1 MDTIF
6 ALSSG
11 RPPAAVSIIRVSGP
25 AAHDAGRRMAGMLP
39 EARTAAVRELRHPMS
54 GEVLDQ
60 ALVLRFDGP
69 ASATGED
76 IVEFQCHGGRAVVDS
91 LLSALGSVEGLRQAQ
106 PGEFTRRAFENGRID
121 LTEAEGLAD
130 LIEAET
136 ESQRKAALAMA
147 EGGLRKQID
156 LWRQQ
161 VLDLSAR
168 AERAIDYDEDDLGSD
183 PELTQGC
190 MRLAGELQQ
199 WLDRPRVE
207 RLKDGV
213 RVVVAGPPNAGKSS
227 LINAITGS
235 ERAIVT
241 DIPGTTRDHIDVPM
255 ALSGIPILLT
265 DTAGLRETED
275 AVESIG
281 VARASALVEAADVL
295 LWLGDADDAPEHPR
309 LIKVHAQADR
319 PERAEA
325 PQGTLPTSAVSGFGV
340 ASLLERVGELA
351 RQLLPDEG
359 AVALNRRQAELLDEA
374 ARALRDAAGAIDLV
388 IAAEQL
394 RQVRG
399 AFDRL
404 SGRAGVEDLL
414 DALFGRFCLG
424 K

>member
-1 MDTIF
+1 
-6 ALSSG
+6 
-11 RPPAAVSIIRVSGP
+11 
-25 AAHDAGRRMAGMLP
+25 
-39 EARTAAVRELRHPMS
+39 
-54 GEVLDQ
+54 
-60 ALVLRFDGP
+60 
-69 ASATGED
+69 
-76 IVEFQCHGGRAVVDS
+76 
-91 LLSALGSVEGLRQAQ
+91 
-106 PGEFTRRAFENGRID
+106 
-121 LTEAEGLAD
+121 
-130 LIEAET
+130 
-136 ESQRKAALAMA
+136 
-147 EGGLRKQID
+147 
-156 LWRQQ
+156 
-161 VLDLSAR
+161 
-168 AERAIDYDEDDLGSD
+168 
-183 PELTQGC
+183 

-199 WLDRPRVE
+199 WLDRPSVE

-227 LINAITGS
+227 LINAISGS